1 MRYDDASQ
9 AGSTTTDS
17 APVARPDVD
26 ALPPGSFGPAGGNA
40 ITGAGTATVSS
51 GEDTVGDA
59 PGHIVGL
66 QGAGGAASNAGGS
79 FQANGQYG
87 ILSMDADGN
96 FNYVRNA
103 GTPDGV
109 EDVFQYTLADADGQT
124 SSTTLTIDIAKG
136 GTGQAAV
143 NPGTGLVIPG
153 VVNLPA
159 GVQMSDIHV
168 NGRDLIINMPD
179 GTQMVIPNG
188 AVFVPQIT
196 IGDVQVPP
204 SNVAALLIDSEPQP
218 AAGPP
223 QSSGGNFA
231 SDVPPLD
238 PGVGLGDLIP
248 TTEFGYTPAQFEEL
262 AQAIDRKP
270 TVVIEPPDN
279 PAGAIDASES
289 V

>member
-1 MRYDDASQ
+1 M
-9 AGSTTTDS
+9 
-17 APVARPDVD
+17 
-26 ALPPGSFGPAGGNA
+26 
-40 ITGAGTATVSS
+40 
-51 GEDTVGDA
+51 
-59 PGHIVGL
+59 GL

-87 ILSMDADGN
+87 VLSMDADGN

-143 NPGTGLVIPG
+143 NPGTGLVLPG

-188 AVFVPQIT
+188 AVFVPQLV
-196 IGDVQVPP
+196 IGDVQLPP
-204 SNVAALLIDSEPQP
+204 SNLAALLVENEPQP
-218 AAGPP
+218 GGGPLP
-223 QSSGGNFA
+223 SSGGNF
-231 SDVPPLD
+231 DVPVPPLD
-238 PGVGLGDLIP
+238 PGVPLGDLIP
-248 TTEFGYTPAQFEEL
+248 PTEL
-262 AQAIDRKP
+262 AFPQPEFVPEGQFIDKKPEAGDIAVQLDDDDIPGRNGNAGGPNDDAGSPNAIASGTLP
-270 TVVIEPPDN
+270 GSGG
-279 PAGAIDASES
+279 GAARSWS
-289 V
+289 GR